1 MGLTMGVKPH
11 AQAVTMILIIFFNY
25 ISNVIKTL
33 SVAHQF
39 EYLFTKNLENEPIFK
54 PRVGKKYI
62 FRKFYSHLH
71 FFLHEMAPKI
81 HISEFSLSHI
91 SKNDTLLF

>member
-1 MGLTMGVKPH
+1 MLHIKAKGH
-11 AQAVTMILIIFFNY
+11 AQAVTMIIISFFTDV
-25 ISNVIKTL
+25 SNVIIAL
-33 SVAHQF
+33 SVTHQF

-71 FFLHEMAPKI
+71 FFLHKMAPKI
-81 HISEFSLSHI
+81 HIFEFSLSHV